1 MRSTLIRLALVA
13 GSLAAVATVA
23 ARITGLVDPLTSGRS
38 SARRSHPSTEGL
50 GRLAGARP

>member
-50 GRLAGARP
+50 GRLAGVRP